1 MFYLGIQSFVENIT
15 NINYSTCLMIQPF
28 SRYCPINFIID
39 ILISIQVSCMTHSSL
54 MVPCTF
60 SILFPIDFPTMW
72 SPSCK
77 LVYKPH
83 EPHKYYSSRLSII
96 NHSCWRDKATSLSR
110 GPHIVDFVEQ
120 IFLACTKRPHH
131 SWFARPS
138 GILPPSWTESA
149 WVTNRLS
156 VGIYGYILESMGYMR
171 VS

>member
-96 NHSCWRDKATSLSR
+96 NLSCWRDKATSLSR

-120 IFLACTKRPHH
+120 IFLAC
-131 SWFARPS
+131 PS
-138 GILPPSWTESA
+138 GLITLGLQGHLGFFHPPERKVHGLPTGYP
-149 WVTNRLS
+149 WVS
-156 VGIYGYILESMGYMR
+156 MDIY
-171 VS
+171 